1 MVTKAFYK
9 SKLFWLGAIE
19 IAIGGLALLGPFLEA
34 GVFTPVA
41 FAVLLSGV
49 LTVALRFV
57 TDQPIAIS
65 A

>member
-1 MVTKAFYK
+1 MLTKTFYK

-19 IAIGGLALLGPFLEA
+19 IAIGALGLIGPFVEA

-41 FAVLLSGV
+41 FAVLLSGI

-57 TDQPIAIS
+57 TDQPITLS
-65 A
+65 